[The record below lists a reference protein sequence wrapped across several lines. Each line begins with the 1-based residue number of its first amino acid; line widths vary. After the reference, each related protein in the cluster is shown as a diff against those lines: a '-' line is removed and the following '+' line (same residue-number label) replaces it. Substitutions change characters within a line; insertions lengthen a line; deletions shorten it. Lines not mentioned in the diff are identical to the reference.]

1 MEIGIRR
8 FGRVSLESGGPAGL
22 FRLRLA
28 QLFSY
33 FVIIVVAKYLA
44 DFDYNSDLLLLI
56 FCCAAVLQFYGRE
69 IWRFTG
75 ERCAWKRSRI
85 DAAVLIQSSYFD
97 LIVVLLLIYLTGT
110 IESPFLLLLTVPLFF
125 ASYTFSSKIT
135 ISSLFG
141 TAIVSVAVLGSLEAQ
156 GIVPHHASYVPVRDV
171 FLNGPYYIGSLLVLG
186 SILALVLYLS
196 YAFQDKVQF
205 SVDRLQKIGRES
217 EERIVELAR
226 LYDISLGVNSVMTLD
241 TLLKIIAKEATIL
254 LSQPWAGIVLFN
266 NEHELTHSTY
276 VGIGQDVDQNLR
288 KSMENA
294 QFSQWV
300 HELESVLA
308 VRDTGEGRF
317 AQDCPCFAENGLRSM
332 VCSPITT
339 GQQVF
344 GLLIAGD
351 FKPKMF
357 EHKHKRLIAI
367 LCDQLSV
374 AIEKS
379 RLYESLERKIRLLEE
394 TLESQK
400 KASELKSEFVSHV
413 SHELRTPLTSI
424 KAYIEALCT
433 HDNDTDFPQRGQ
445 FLDIISKE
453 TNRLI
458 RIVNGILDVSK
469 IEFGQRPLQRKSVDL
484 EKLARDAILTLKP
497 SLDEKKLRVVSA
509 ISRDLPHVDV
519 DEDLIKEVFINL
531 INNAAKYSEENKTI
545 TIAAEEGAV
554 DISVSI
560 QDEGIGIPNTE
571 IGKIFNKYFRVR
583 SENSRKNEGVGLGLA
598 IVKNIIEKH
607 GGTITVTSEENIG
620 SKFTFTI
627 PKKHCY
633 NDLLGYI
640 AEVINAKGELR
651 EMLDLIVRMIA
662 ELISAKTVSLMLLDS
677 KRSELFIKVSYGLNE
692 WVVEQTRVKV
702 GEGIS
707 GRVVESGQPIFIDNI
722 EQNEIYACPNNPQ
735 YETSSLISIPLF
747 VNDVIVGVINVNNKT
762 NGLPFTKDDMN
773 LLISF
778 GDRISKALERVHFQ
792 EESYQSLNETI
803 EAFKKMLDAQMRTG
817 VIEKI
822 VDMAVRVSRKLDLN
836 EKEVSVI
843 QYVASVHDI
852 GMTKVSDEILNK
864 TLHLTSEEL
873 VQIRQHPHAGND
885 LIRPLEFVEL
895 VSKIILYHHERMDGL
910 GYPMGLKGEEIP
922 IGARI
927 LAVIDAYQSM
937 TMTRVYR
944 QRLTTEEAAKELVD
958 NADKQFDL
966 DVVKAFLQVLKEDG
980 KISFELAGEYDAML
994 RGKISSKVY

>member
-1 MEIGIRR
+1 MELGIKR
-8 FGRVSLESGGPAGL
+8 FGRISLEDRGAAGL
-22 FRLRLA
+22 FRLRLV

-33 FVIIVVAKYLA
+33 FVIVVTAKY
-44 DFDYNSDLLLLI
+44 FVNFEYNSDLILLV
-56 FCCAAVLQFYGRE
+56 FCSAAVLQFYCRDMWQLIGGR
-69 IWRFTG
+69 
-75 ERCAWKRSRI
+75 CNWKRSKI
-85 DAAVLIQSSYFD
+85 DASILVQSSYLD
-97 LIVVLLLIYLTGT
+97 LIVVLSLIYLTGT

-141 TAIVSVAVLGSLEAQ
+141 TAIIAIATLGCMEVQ
-156 GIVPHHASYVPVRDV
+156 GIIPHHASFSPTRNI
-171 FLNGPYYIGSLLVLG
+171 FLDGPYYVGSLLVLG
-186 SILALVLYLS
+186 AILALVLYLS
-196 YAFQDKVQF
+196 YAFQDKIQF
-205 SVDRLQKIGRES
+205 NVSRLQKIGRES

-241 TLLKIIAKEATIL
+241 TLLKIIAKEATML
-254 LSQPWAGIVLFN
+254 LSQPWSGIVLFN
-266 NEHELTHSTY
+266 SEQELTHATF
-276 VGIGQDVDQNLR
+276 VGVKPDIDLVLKKRMGQPR
-288 KSMENA
+288 
-294 QFSQWV
+294 FSQWARG
-300 HELESVLA
+300 LKSVLA
-308 VRDTGEGRF
+308 VRDTRECQF
-317 AQDCPCFAENGLRSM
+317 AQDCACFAENEMFSM
-332 VCSPITT
+332 ICCPLAS
-339 GQQVF
+339 GQQIF

-357 EHKHKRLIAI
+357 EQKYKRLITI

-379 RLYESLERKIRLLEE
+379 RLYESLERKIRSLNEKLENQ
-394 TLESQK
+394 QK
-400 KASELKSEFVSHV
+400 SSALKSEFVSHV

-433 HDNDTDFPQRGQ
+433 HGTEPDFPQRAQ
-445 FLDIISKE
+445 FLEIVSKE

-469 IEFGQRPLQRKSVDL
+469 IEFGQRPLQKKSIDL
-484 EKLARDAILTLKP
+484 ERLARDAILALKP
-497 SLDEKKLRVVSA
+497 SLDEKKLRIVS
-509 ISRDLPHVDV
+509 SVSKNLPMVDA
-519 DEDLIKEVFINL
+519 DEDLMKEVFINL
-531 INNAAKYSEENKTI
+531 INNAAKYSEENTTI
-545 TIAAEEGAV
+545 TVTAEEGAV
-554 DISVSI
+554 DVSVSI
-560 QDEGIGIPNTE
+560 QDEGIGIPTTE
-571 IGKIFNKYFRVR
+571 INKIFDKYFRVR
-583 SENSRKNEGVGLGLA
+583 SESSKKNEGVGLGLA

-607 GGTITVTSEENIG
+607 GGAISVTSEENIG

-677 KRSELFIKVSYGLNE
+677 KRSELFIKVSYGLSE
-692 WVVEQTRVKV
+692 WVVEQARVKV

-707 GRVVESGQPIFIDNI
+707 GKVVESGQPIFIDNI

-735 YETSSLISIPLF
+735 YETTSLISIPLF
-747 VNDVIVGVINVNNKT
+747 VNDVVVGVINVNNKT
-762 NGLPFTKDDMN
+762 NGMPFTKDDMS

-778 GDRISKALERVHFQ
+778 GDRISKALERVRFQ
-792 EESYQSLNETI
+792 DETCQSLNETI

-822 VDMAVRVSRKLDLN
+822 IDQAVRISRKLNLN

-852 GMTKVSDEILNK
+852 GMTKISDEILSK
-864 TLHLTSEEL
+864 TLNLTSEEL
-873 VQIRQHPHAGND
+873 GQIQKHPQQSND

-937 TMTRVYR
+937 TVTRVYR
-944 QRLTTEEAAKELVD
+944 KRLTSEEAAKELVE
-958 NADKQFDL
+958 NADKQFDI
-966 DVVKAFLQVLKEDG
+966 DVVRAFLQVLREDN
-980 KISFELAGEYDAML
+980 KISSDRASDFDLML

>member
-8 FGRVSLESGGPAGL
+8 FGRISLENNGPVGL
-22 FRLRLA
+22 FRLRLV
-28 QLFSY
+28 QLVSY
-33 FVIIVVAKYLA
+33 FVIIVAAKYLVN
-44 DFDYNSDLLLLI
+44 FEYNSDLLLFI
-56 FCCAAVLQFYGRE
+56 FCCAAVLQFYGGDV
-69 IWRFTG
+69 WRYVGAKFNW
-75 ERCAWKRSRI
+75 RRAKI
-85 DAAVLIQSSYFD
+85 DASILVQSSYID

-110 IESPFLLLLTVPLFF
+110 VESPFLLLLTVPLFF

-141 TAIVSVAVLGSLEAQ
+141 TALISIAALGSLEGQ
-156 GIVPHHASYVPVRDV
+156 GIIPHHASYGPMRDV
-171 FLNGPYYIGSLLVLG
+171 FLDGPYYVGSLLVLG
-186 SILALVLYLS
+186 AILALVLYLS
-196 YAFQDKVQF
+196 HAFQDKVQF
-205 SVDRLQKIGRES
+205 SVNRLQKIGRES
-217 EERIVELAR
+217 EERIIELAR

-241 TLLKIIAKEATIL
+241 TLLKIIAKEATML

-266 NEHELTHSTY
+266 SEHELTHSTF
-276 VGIGQDVDQNLR
+276 VGISLAADQDLKKCMAHAR
-288 KSMENA
+288 
-294 QFSQWV
+294 FSQWARG
-300 HELESVLA
+300 LESVMA
-308 VRDTGEGRF
+308 VRDTGEGRI
-317 AQDCPCFAENGLRSM
+317 AQDCACFADNNMRSM
-332 VCSPITT
+332 VCSPLTA

-344 GLLIAGD
+344 GLLVAGD
-351 FKPKMF
+351 YKPKLF
-357 EHKHKRLIAI
+357 ERKHKRLIAI

-379 RLYESLERKIRLLEE
+379 RLHDLLERKIRSLEE
-394 TLESQK
+394 KLENQK
-400 KASELKSEFVSHV
+400 RASELKSEFVSHV

-433 HDNDTDFPQRGQ
+433 HGRDPDFPQRQQ

-469 IEFGQRPLQRKSVDL
+469 IEFGQRPLQKKSIDL
-484 EKLARDAILTLKP
+484 GKLARDAILALKP
-497 SLDEKKLRVVSA
+497 SLDEKKLRIVSS
-509 ISRDLPHVDV
+509 ISDDLPRVDA
-519 DEDLIKEVFINL
+519 DEDLMKEVFINL
-531 INNAAKYSEENKTI
+531 INNAAKYSEESKTI
-545 TIAAEEGAV
+545 TITAEEGAV
-554 DISVSI
+554 DVSISI
-560 QDEGIGIPNTE
+560 QDEGIGIPHTD

-583 SENSRKNEGVGLGLA
+583 SESSRKNEGVGLGLA

-607 GGTITVTSEENIG
+607 GGTIKVVSEENIG

-651 EMLDLIVRMIA
+651 DMLDLIVRMIA
-662 ELISAKTVSLMLLDS
+662 ELISAKTVSLMLLDN

-692 WVVEQTRVKV
+692 WVVEQARVKV

-707 GRVVESGQPIFIDNI
+707 GKVVESGQPIFIDNI

-747 VNDVIVGVINVNNKT
+747 VNGVVVGVINVNNKT
-762 NGLPFTKDDMN
+762 NGAPFTNDDMN

-778 GDRISKALERVHFQ
+778 GDRISKALERVRFQ
-792 EESYQSLNETI
+792 DETYQSLNETI
-803 EAFKKMLDAQMRTG
+803 EAFKKMLDAQMKTG
-817 VIEKI
+817 IIEKI
-822 VDMAVRVSRKLDLN
+822 VDMAVRVSRKLNLS

-852 GMTKVSDEILNK
+852 GMTKISDDILNK
-864 TLHLTSEEL
+864 TLHLTYEEL
-873 VQIRQHPHAGND
+873 AQIQQHPQTSNE

-922 IGARI
+922 VGARI

-937 TMTRVYR
+937 TLTRVYR
-944 QRLTTEEAAKELVD
+944 KRLTADEAVKELIN
-958 NADKQFDL
+958 NADKQFDP

-980 KISFELAGEYDAML
+980 KISSERAKDFNLML
-994 RGKISSKVY
+994 KGKISSKVY